1 MNITVNE
8 ELQKYI
14 DPLTENEYIAL
25 ERSLLTEGCRDA
37 LVLWGDVLIDGH
49 NRHAICRKHGIEFK
63 TVQNDRFTSIE
74 EVMLWMID
82 NQLSR
87 RSVTDFQRGMLA
99 LRKAE
104 LVAASMKAQPEE
116 QKPERAPEPVAAS
129 EEQPAAPPPPPARN
143 SANRQ
148 EVAKIAGVSSHTI
161 SQIEKIQKTAAP
173 ELIDAVRSGTI
184 SISAAAVV
192 ASLPNTEQ
200 VAAVAGGRKE
210 LRQVAKQVR
219 EQKTPPKPR
228 PVEAAPAE
236 ASASAPWDNDDAA
249 TLKARIAT
257 LEAENLTLKEQ
268 VATLTAALDDA
279 RRAA

>member
-14 DPLTENEYIAL
+14 DPLTENEYISL

-37 LVLWGDVLIDGH
+37 LVLWGEVLIDGH
-49 NRHAICRKHGIEFK
+49 NRYAICRKHGIEFK
-63 TVQNDRFTSIE
+63 TVQNDRFANIE

-104 LVAASMKAQPEE
+104 LVAASIKPEPQKMEPQPE
-116 QKPERAPEPVAAS
+116 AVAAS
-129 EEQPAAPPPPPARN
+129 EEAAPPSPARN
-143 SANRQ
+143 AASRQ

-173 ELIDAVRSGTI
+173 ELIDAVRTGTI
-184 SISAAAVV
+184 SISAAAAV
-192 ASLPNTEQ
+192 ASLPNTDQ
-200 VAAVAGGRKE
+200 VAAVAGGKKE
-210 LRQVAKQVR
+210 LRQAAKQVR
-219 EQKTPPKPR
+219 EQKAPPKPR
-228 PVEAAPAE
+228 QVEAPPVESSGA
-236 ASASAPWDNDDAA
+236 APWDDDAA
-249 TLKARIAT
+249 ALKAKIAT
-257 LEAENLTLKEQ
+257 LEAENLALKEQ
-268 VATLTAALDDA
+268 VATLTMALEEA